1 MRSILYKMTR
11 IYPAANYF
19 HFTMLLFRVIVS
31 LELMAVHGFKKIG
44 VGVNIAEIVPNPL
57 HLSDAFNNWF
67 AIVANLIS
75 PVFIMLGLLTR
86 LAILPILA
94 VTLTGYFVLHWNDAL
109 LVKDVP
115 FIYSVV
121 FMLIC
126 VLGPGKYSFDYLI
139 NRKLQLRKLPGT

>member
-1 MRSILYKMTR
+1 MRSLLYKITR

-57 HLSDAFNNWF
+57 HLPDALNNGF
-67 AIVANLIS
+67 AIAANLIA
-75 PVFIMLGLLTR
+75 PVFIIPGLLTR

-94 VTLTGYFVLHWNDAL
+94 ITLTGYFVLHWNDAM

-121 FMLIC
+121 FMLIW
-126 VLGPGKYSFDYLI
+126 VLGPGKYSLDYLI